1 LLEIF
6 LVQFQALSKFDVSG
20 IGLNIGEV
28 DDDNGVT
35 SLRVLGVVHDSS
47 AHAAGIKQVR
57 SGQFS
62 SITSRLHKLIPGRMF

>member
-1 LLEIF
+1 LLEN
-6 LVQFQALSKFDVSG
+6 LLAQFQALSKFDVSG

-47 AHAAGIKQVR
+47 AHAAGIRQVR
-57 SGQFS
+57 SGHS
-62 SITSRLHKLIPGRMF
+62 SSVRFGFGT

>member
-1 LLEIF
+1 MKTF
-6 LVQFQALSKFDVSG
+6 FVQFQALSKFDVSG

-47 AHAAGIKQVR
+47 AHAAGIRQVR
-57 SGQFS
+57 SGQS
-62 SITSRLHKLIPGRMF
+62 SSRTIWL